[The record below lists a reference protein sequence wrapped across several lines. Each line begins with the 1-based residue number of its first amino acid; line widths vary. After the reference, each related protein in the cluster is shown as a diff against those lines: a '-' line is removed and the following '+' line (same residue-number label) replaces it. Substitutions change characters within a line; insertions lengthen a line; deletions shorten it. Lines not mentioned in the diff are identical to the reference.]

1 VDDFSARRITANC
14 WHETSSCSACMQAW
28 VENSLD
34 RRQKCVCPECGERM
48 AYEDVGSFA
57 VDALGARA
65 DGRHWA

>member
-1 VDDFSARRITANC
+1 
-14 WHETSSCSACMQAW
+14 MQAW
-28 VENSLD
+28 VESSLD
-34 RRQKCVCPECGERM
+34 KRQKCVCPECGEGM